1 MAKKLKDT
9 DYLFIST
16 YLHSRERDLLTGA
29 RMERMIEAPTA
40 ADAAKVLGEIG
51 YGEFDASSQ
60 RELGSILAQEQEK
73 LFEDLYRF
81 VPDKAVVDV
90 FKVKYDYHNLKALIK
105 ARATGTDA
113 SDRLLLDAGRVSAED
128 MRRAVWEGD
137 YSLLPPAL
145 RQSAVEAAETLSATG
160 DPQLADFLLDRAYYA
175 EMLSAARATGSDF
188 LVRYVRFTIDAA
200 NLRSAVRTLR
210 MKKGADML
218 RRVLVEGG
226 SIRVDS
232 VQGAALGGNLE
243 ELYRSTEL
251 RQAAELGAA
260 VVVFG
265 SAGAKRVPVGF
276 SMERAWEQV
285 ADITRYA
292 GEEAA
297 KRGITIAIEPVR
309 HPDCNIINTFAEGVS
324 MARETGLDSVKVLVD
339 LYHLACEGEN
349 PDILR
354 QYGAEYLRH
363 VHFSYPNFPE
373 IDGVSGPEQ
382 LRGMFEGELD
392 RRGWW
397 RTWPSSREEW
407 GYAPFI
413 QALKGCG
420 YDGRVSIE
428 APVGNFEV
436 QAPRT
441 LAFLKEAF

>member
-29 RMERMIEAPTA
+29 RMERMIDAPTA
-40 ADAAKVLGEIG
+40 ADAAKVLTEIG
-51 YGEFDASSQ
+51 YGEFDAASP
-60 RELGSILAQEQEK
+60 RELGSVLAQEQEK

-137 YSLLPPAL
+137 YGVLPPAL
-145 RQSAVEAAETLSATG
+145 RQAAGEAVETLSATG

-218 RRVLVEGG
+218 KRVLVEGG
-226 SIRVDS
+226 NLRVDS
-232 VQGAALGGNLE
+232 IQSAALGGNLE
-243 ELYRSTEL
+243 DLYRSTNL

-260 VVVFG
+260 AAAGG
-265 SAGAKRVPVGF
+265 SLTPFEKACDDAVTAMAAGAKSVPFGVESVISYLVAKEIEFTAVRIIMSGRMAGID
-276 SMERAWEQV
+276 SDTIRERL
-285 ADITRYA
+285 R
-292 GEEAA
+292 EAY
-297 KRGITIAIEPVR
+297 V
-309 HPDCNIINTFAEGVS
+309 
-324 MARETGLDSVKVLVD
+324 
-339 LYHLACEGEN
+339 
-349 PDILR
+349 
-354 QYGAEYLRH
+354 
-363 VHFSYPNFPE
+363 
-373 IDGVSGPEQ
+373 
-382 LRGMFEGELD
+382 
-392 RRGWW
+392 
-397 RTWPSSREEW
+397 
-407 GYAPFI
+407 
-413 QALKGCG
+413 
-420 YDGRVSIE
+420 
-428 APVGNFEV
+428 
-436 QAPRT
+436 
-441 LAFLKEAF
+441 